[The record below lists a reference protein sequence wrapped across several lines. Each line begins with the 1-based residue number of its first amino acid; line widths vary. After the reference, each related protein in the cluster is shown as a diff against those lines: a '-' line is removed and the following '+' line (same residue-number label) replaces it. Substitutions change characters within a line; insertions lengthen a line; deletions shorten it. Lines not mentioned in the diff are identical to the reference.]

1 MIVWVLARPQDPGLE
16 GIARA
21 PKEVTLV
28 RGASPDELKTA
39 PQPDAILVC
48 SLGRKLLEPVWPLVG
63 EVRWVHSRFAGIETL
78 LFPALVE
85 SPAVV
90 TNGKGVFSDSLGEFA
105 VAAMLHFAKDL
116 ARMRRSQAAGTWD
129 PFDVLMLQGR
139 TLGIVGYGDIGKALA
154 ARARPFGMKILGL
167 RRRPEES
174 KHDALVDEVLPF
186 ERRAE
191 LMSRSDYVVVATP
204 LTTATRGIVG
214 RDEIAAMKPGGVL
227 VNLGRGPCVD
237 EAALIVALREKKIR
251 GAALDVFDTEPLP
264 PEHPFWSLDN
274 LLLSPHCADHIDGWL
289 DAAMELFLDNLDR
302 FRTGQPLLNLVDKQ
316 AGY

>member
-1 MIVWVLARPQDPGLE
+1 MIVWVLARPEDAGLD
-16 GIARA
+16 GLART

-28 RGASPDELKTA
+28 RGASREELKDA
-39 PQPDAILVC
+39 PRPDAVLVC
-48 SLGRKLLEPVWPLVG
+48 SLGRKMLEPVWPLVSG
-63 EVRWVHSRFAGIETL
+63 ARWIHSRFAGIETL

-105 VAAMLHFAKDL
+105 IAAMLHFAKDL
-116 ARMRRSQAAGTWD
+116 ARMRRSQAAKTWD

-139 TLGIVGYGDIGKALA
+139 TLGIMGYGDIGKATA
-154 ARARPFGMKILGL
+154 SRARAFGMKVLGL

-174 KHDALVDEVLPF
+174 KHDALVDEVLSF
-186 ERRAE
+186 DQRGE
-191 LMSRSDYVVVATP
+191 LMARSDYVVVATP
-204 LTTATRGIVG
+204 LTPETRGIVG
-214 RDEIAAMKPGGVL
+214 PAEIAAMKPGGVL

-237 EAALIVALREKKIR
+237 EAALVAALRDKKIR

-264 PEHPFWSLDN
+264 PGHPFWTLDN
-274 LLLSPHCADHIDGWL
+274 LLLSPHCADHVDGWL
-289 DAAMELFLDNLDR
+289 DGAMDLFLDNLER
-302 FRTGQPLLNLVDKQ
+302 FRKGDPLLNVVDKN